1 MLRIMAAAW
10 RAARHDHDFSLMKPK
25 AKVVVTQLPANL
37 SELDR
42 FGP

>member
-1 MLRIMAAAW
+1 MALTSG
-10 RAARHDHDFSLMKPK
+10 SLGAFLLAGGLNVWKGEI
-25 AKVVVTQLPANL
+25 VRQLPANL